1 VLEAAA
7 QAPTSELV
15 SGLKAISTWASNWGV
30 PLAAIGT
37 ISMAL
42 LQTAK
47 NILPLRRRFQENR
60 IAAWLVGRN
69 KEHACRAETDL
80 VALVTSGDR
89 DAFYNSDID
98 QICTQIKSALTAVL
112 DYPELHKDLVQC
124 LASTAEKDDVCKLF
138 HLPHADIFLKAAT
151 QSTPQERQAIRE
163 YAIAK
168 TRVGAEMRST
178 VDAIQ
183 NSISFRWK
191 RRLQIISVFLS
202 AAIGVIALH
211 VGASPGLVPTL
222 GATLVIGLLS
232 GFLAPVARDL
242 LAAVGSWRSN

>member
-1 VLEAAA
+1 MLQAAA
-7 QAPTSELV
+7 QTTPTELV
-15 SGLKAISTWASNWGV
+15 SGLKAISTWVSNWGV

-47 NILPLRRRFQENR
+47 NIFPLRRRFQENR
-60 IAAWLVGRN
+60 VKAWLGGRN
-69 KEHACRAETDL
+69 QKHACGAEKDL

-98 QICTQIKSALTAVL
+98 QICNQVKSALTAVL
-112 DYPELHKDLVQC
+112 DYPELHKDLVEC
-124 LASTAEKDDVCKLF
+124 LASTAERDDICKLF
-138 HLPHADIFLKAAT
+138 HPPHADIFLKAAT
-151 QSTPQERQAIRE
+151 QSTPEERQKIRE
-163 YAIAK
+163 YAVAK
-168 TRVGAEMRST
+168 IRVGAEMRCA

-191 RRLQIISVFLS
+191 RRLQIISLFLS
-202 AAIGVIALH
+202 AGVGVIALQI
-211 VGASPGLVPTL
+211 GASPGLAPTV
-222 GATLVIGLLS
+222 GGMLVIGLLA

-242 LAAVGSWRSN
+242 VAAVENWRGN